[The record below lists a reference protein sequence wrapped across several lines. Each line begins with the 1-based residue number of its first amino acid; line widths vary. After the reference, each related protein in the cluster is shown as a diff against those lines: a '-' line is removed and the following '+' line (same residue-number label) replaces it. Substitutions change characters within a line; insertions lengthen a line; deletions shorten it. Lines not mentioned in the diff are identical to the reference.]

1 MLHSGAR
8 GNLLSSIQGG
18 GQKLKKTETRDC
30 SAPELTDAIQQELMA
45 GGSEN
50 YYLDLS
56 RPREVAAVRGG
67 PELPDRVIT
76 AVAGGRALSREVM
89 INLERNPAL
98 ADLMGS
104 IAAVSL
110 RERAQAKRL
119 IHPLADPVGRHERA
133 HGQFA

>member
-8 GNLLSSIQGG
+8 GNLLFSIQG

-67 PELPDRVIT
+67 PELPDRLIAT
-76 AVAGGRALSREVM
+76 VAAGRALSREVM

-98 ADLMGS
+98 ADLMPRS
-104 IAAVSL
+104 R
-110 RERAQAKRL
+110 REAKRL
-119 IHPLADPVGRHERA
+119 IHPLGPCRTARKGAWAVRMRPLA
-133 HGQFA
+133 

>member
-50 YYLDLS
+50 YYLDLGL
-56 RPREVAAVRGG
+56 EKW
-67 PELPDRVIT
+67 LPFVED
-76 AVAGGRALSREVM
+76 LSF
-89 INLERNPAL
+89 PT
-98 ADLMGS
+98 
-104 IAAVSL
+104 VSL
-110 RERAQAKRL
+110 
-119 IHPLADPVGRHERA
+119 PLSQQDARF
-133 HGQFA
+133 HGK